1 MDSFCDAITGC
12 GQTPHP
18 DGTTCDDGD
27 PLTKGDICSASGT
40 ICSGTVPQ
48 CSEVVCED
56 GDFWCELTKM
66 LSEVV
71 GNIDKGRRRP
81 CL

>member
-1 MDSFCDAITGC
+1 MPSRVAARHRNRTG
-12 GQTPHP
+12 PS
-18 DGTTCDDGD
+18 CDDGD
-27 PLTKGDICSASGT
+27 PFTKGDVCSASGT
-40 ICSGTVPQ
+40 VCSGTVPQ
-48 CSEVVCED
+48 CSQVECEE